1 MHLQKVRRRKPRSEK
16 EYASLEDRFY
26 ALLKKPAEAI
36 LMSTEFSYNVF
47 LHNTENFVNENSERV
62 LSYIDMMK
70 KKNNP
75 KFFIPSDNLIRE
87 THIGHRIAFVLN
99 NGTILIDD
107 DGNKSAVHIVETKR
121 AMLALVKRTHRVAEV
136 RKWPGY
142 IERIL
147 HNDGYTERVAEY
159 LR

>member
-1 MHLQKVRRRKPRSEK
+1 MHLQKVRNRRPKSER

-26 ALLKKPAEAI
+26 ALIKKPAEAI

-47 LHNTENFVNENSERV
+47 FHDTEDFVNAGSKRV
-62 LSYIDMMK
+62 FKYIKMMK
-70 KKNNP
+70 QKNNP
-75 KFFIPSDNLIRE
+75 KFFMPSDKMIKE
-87 THIGHRIAFVLN
+87 THIGHRIAFLLT

-107 DGNKSAVHIVETKR
+107 DSNKSAVHIVETRR

-136 RKWPGY
+136 KEWPGY
-142 IERIL
+142 LKRIL

-159 LR
+159 L

>member
-1 MHLQKVRRRKPRSEK
+1 MKRRPRTEQ

-26 ALLKKPAEAI
+26 ALIKKPAEAI

-47 LHNTENFVNENSERV
+47 LHDTEDFVNSGSKRV
-62 LSYIDMMK
+62 FEYIEMMK
-70 KKNNP
+70 KKNDP
-75 KFFIPSDNLIRE
+75 KFFMPSDHLIKE
-87 THIGHRIAFVLN
+87 THIGHRIGFILT

-107 DGNKSAVHIVETKR
+107 DGNKSAVHIVETRR

-142 IERIL
+142 LKRII
-147 HNDGYTERVAEY
+147 HVDGYAERVAEY
-159 LR
+159 L

>member
-1 MHLQKVRRRKPRSEK
+1 MYMQKMKRRPRTEK

-26 ALLKKPAEAI
+26 ALIAKPAEAI
-36 LMSTEFSYNVF
+36 LLSTEFDYNVF
-47 LHNTENFVNENSERV
+47 FHDTEDFVNESSKRV
-62 LSYIDMMK
+62 FSYIQMMR

-75 KFFIPSDNLIRE
+75 KFFMPSDDLIRE
-87 THIGHRIAFVLN
+87 THIGHRIGFVLK

-107 DGNKSAVHIVETKR
+107 DGNKSAVHVVETRR

-147 HNDGYTERVAEY
+147 HIDGYAKRVAEY
-159 LR
+159 L

>member
-1 MHLQKVRRRKPRSEK
+1 MKRRPRTEK

-26 ALLKKPAEAI
+26 ALISKPAEAI
-36 LMSTEFSYNVF
+36 LLSTEFKYNVF
-47 LHNTENFVNENSERV
+47 FHKTEEFVNEGDTRV
-62 LSYIDMMK
+62 LNYVQMIRM
-70 KKNNP
+70 KNNP
-75 KFFIPSDNLIRE
+75 KFFMPSDELIRE
-87 THIGHRIAFVLN
+87 THIGHRIAFVLK

-107 DGNKSAVHIVETKR
+107 DGNKSAVHIVGTKR

-147 HNDGYTERVAEY
+147 HINGYTNRVAQY
-159 LR
+159 L